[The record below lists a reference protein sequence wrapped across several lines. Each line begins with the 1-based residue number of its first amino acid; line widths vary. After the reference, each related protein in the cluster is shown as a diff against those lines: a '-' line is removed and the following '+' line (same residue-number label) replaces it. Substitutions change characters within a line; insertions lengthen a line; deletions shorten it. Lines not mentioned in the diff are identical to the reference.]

1 LPETSWEG
9 FGRIGL
15 FIPGSAELD
24 RQNRAQ
30 AAFSS
35 RQIQSLKSGLVAREL
50 SHQLLKYRC
59 RPRIHLLR
67 LANSV
72 QKLTRT
78 KIIVFLVILVLVV
91 GAIGAYSL
99 LPKRYT
105 IGESLAQTVIF
116 WNDKEAFLF
125 LNYSTTGKSA
135 NVVQDKLGTTRYG
148 YLAFFLGGGPRFFE
162 QNLVAY
168 RLLPSGELKT
178 VSLPPDSATYGN
190 WTLVDGKLQLTPPQ
204 ATGYKD
210 RNGFRWNGEKFVAV
224 PFERKPQTQP
234 AADSRLSPDDET
246 DEDDGPT
253 GFLTS
258 EARKAF
264 KDAHWHYKQLAA
276 FASSGAQATLPIGL
290 GKTSFEVTVTNF
302 PRPARGTAQFDM
314 LSFGTKSIG
323 IAKSGEAQ
331 SNQVL
336 WSQNGWH
343 PISKSEFERRS
354 LRSGHAANMPI
365 ATWGWLVFFLFLTV
379 WRFGSWGHLL
389 LGLFSMKRRVIK
401 NMPTSYTFP
410 PATPGQFPQLDTA
423 ALERYRQ
430 EFESMGFV
438 RLLDFSLV
446 SNASNP
452 IPSFCRLFAHTRH
465 HCFAEVSQLFPR
477 GKSPMPLKCSI
488 QSVLENGWSLGF
500 SDRKPQ
506 AASAMIRRRKA
517 LGVSM
522 PEARASEL
530 LQAFLQMR
538 DQVCQD
544 LGISPMRDDSLEA
557 YITKMQA
564 SAADM
569 RDAVQQK
576 NFAAAVSNYYYRK
589 FSLLKTREEYTWLG
603 DYPKEAERRKQ
614 GFAYEARA
622 L

>member
-1 LPETSWEG
+1 M
-9 FGRIGL
+9 
-15 FIPGSAELD
+15 
-24 RQNRAQ
+24 
-30 AAFSS
+30 
-35 RQIQSLKSGLVAREL
+35 
-50 SHQLLKYRC
+50 
-59 RPRIHLLR
+59 
-67 LANSV
+67 
-72 QKLTRT
+72 TRT
-78 KIIVFLVILVLVV
+78 KTIVFLVILVLVA

-105 IGESLAQTVIF
+105 VGESLAQTYIF
-116 WNDKEAFLF
+116 WNDKEAFFF
-125 LNYSTTGKSA
+125 LNASTTGQSA
-135 NVVQDKLGTTRYG
+135 NFLHDKLGTTRYG

-162 QNLVAY
+162 QKLLAY
-168 RLLPSGELKT
+168 RLLPSGELKP
-178 VSLPPDSATYGN
+178 VSLPPESATYGN
-190 WTLVDGKLQLTPPQ
+190 WTLVDGKLELTPPQ

-210 RNGFRWNGEKFVAV
+210 RNGFRWDGEKFVAV
-224 PFERKPQTQP
+224 PFERKSQTTL
-234 AADSRLSPDDET
+234 AADSRLSPDDEA
-246 DEDDGPT
+246 DEDEGPT
-253 GFLTS
+253 GFLTPA
-258 EARKAF
+258 ARKLF
-264 KDAHWHYKQLAA
+264 KDARWHYKQLTG
-276 FASSGAQATLPIGL
+276 FASNGAPATLPIAL
-290 GKTSFEVTVTNF
+290 GKDSFELTVVSF
-302 PRPARGTAQFDM
+302 PPPTGRMAHFDM
-314 LSFGTKSIG
+314 LAFGTKSMG

-331 SNQVL
+331 SKLVL
-336 WSQNGWH
+336 WSQNGWQA
-343 PISKSEFERRS
+343 ISKSEFERRS
-354 LRSGHAANMPI
+354 LRSGRTANTPI
-365 ATWGWLVFFLFLTV
+365 AIWGWLVFFLFFSV

-389 LGLFSMKRRVIK
+389 LSIFSMKRRVIK

-410 PATPGQFPQLDTA
+410 PATPAQFPLLDTA
-423 ALERYRQ
+423 ALERYTQ

-446 SNASNP
+446 SNRTNP
-452 IPSFCRLFAHTRH
+452 IPSFCRLFAHTRY
-465 HCFAEVSQLFPR
+465 HCFAEVNQIFPQ

-522 PEARASEL
+522 PEARAAEL

-557 YITKMQA
+557 YIAKTQA
-564 SAADM
+564 AATDM

-576 NFAAAVSNYYYRK
+576 NFATAVSNYYYRK

-603 DYPKEAERRKQ
+603 DYPSEAERRKQ

>member
-1 LPETSWEG
+1 
-9 FGRIGL
+9 
-15 FIPGSAELD
+15 
-24 RQNRAQ
+24 
-30 AAFSS
+30 
-35 RQIQSLKSGLVAREL
+35 
-50 SHQLLKYRC
+50 
-59 RPRIHLLR
+59 LLR
-67 LANSV
+67 FLYQV

-78 KIIVFLVILVLVV
+78 KIIVFLAILVLVA

-105 IGESLAQTVIF
+105 IGESLAQTYIF
-116 WNDKEAFLF
+116 WNDKEAFFF
-125 LNYSTTGKSA
+125 LNASTTGQSA
-135 NVVQDKLGTTRYG
+135 NSLHDKLGTMRYA

-162 QNLVAY
+162 QELRAF
-168 RLLPSGELKT
+168 RLLPSGELKP
-178 VSLPPDSATYGN
+178 VPLPPESATHGN
-190 WTLVDGKLQLTPPQ
+190 WTLVDGTLQLTPPP
-204 ATGYKD
+204 ATGYLD
-210 RNGFRWNGEKFVAV
+210 RNGFRWDGEKFVAV
-224 PFERKPQTQP
+224 PFEKKSQTEL
-234 AADSRLSPDDET
+234 AADSRLSPDDEA
-246 DEDDGPT
+246 DEDDGQT
-253 GFLTS
+253 GFLT
-258 EARKAF
+258 AATRKAF
-264 KDAHWHYKQLAA
+264 KDAHWHYKQLTG
-276 FASSGAQATLPIGL
+276 FASNGAQATLPIGL
-290 GKTSFEVTVTNF
+290 GKDSFELTVANF
-302 PRPARGTAQFDM
+302 PRPTGGMVRFDM
-314 LSFGTKSIG
+314 LAFGTKSIE
-323 IAKSGEAQ
+323 IAKSGDAQ
-331 SNQVL
+331 TKQVL
-336 WSQNGWH
+336 WSQNGWQ
-343 PISKSEFERRS
+343 PISKSEFERRT
-354 LRSGHAANMPI
+354 LRSGHAANTPI

-389 LGLFSMKRRVIK
+389 LGVFSMKRRVIK
-401 NMPTSYTFP
+401 NMPTSYAFP
-410 PATPGQFPQLDTA
+410 PATPGQFPQLDSA
-423 ALERYRQ
+423 ALERYTQ

-446 SNASNP
+446 SNAPNP

-477 GKSPMPLKCSI
+477 GKSPMPLRCSI

-522 PEARASEL
+522 PEARTSEL

-557 YITKMQA
+557 YITKTQM
-564 SAADM
+564 AAGDM

-576 NFAAAVSNYYYRK
+576 NFATAVSNYYYRK

-614 GFAYEARA
+614 GYAYEARA

>member
-1 LPETSWEG
+1 
-9 FGRIGL
+9 
-15 FIPGSAELD
+15 
-24 RQNRAQ
+24 
-30 AAFSS
+30 
-35 RQIQSLKSGLVAREL
+35 
-50 SHQLLKYRC
+50 
-59 RPRIHLLR
+59 
-67 LANSV
+67 
-72 QKLTRT
+72 LTRT
-78 KIIVFLVILVLVV
+78 KIIVFLVILVLVA

-105 IGESLAQTVIF
+105 IGESLAQTYIF
-116 WNDKEAFLF
+116 WNDKEAFFF
-125 LNYSTTGKSA
+125 LNASTTGQSA
-135 NVVQDKLGTTRYG
+135 NFLHDKLGTTHYA

-162 QNLVAY
+162 QELRAF
-168 RLLPSGELKT
+168 RLLPSGELKP
-178 VSLPPDSATYGN
+178 VALPPESATYGN
-190 WTLVDGKLQLTPPQ
+190 WTLVDGQLQLTPSQ
-204 ATGYKD
+204 ATGYMH
-210 RNGFRWNGEKFVAV
+210 RNGFRWDGEKFVAV
-224 PFERKPQTQP
+224 LFEKKSQTE
-234 AADSRLSPDDET
+234 AAAVSRLSPDDEA
-246 DEDDGPT
+246 DEDDGQT
-253 GFLTS
+253 GFLT
-258 EARKAF
+258 AATRKAF
-264 KDAHWHYKQLAA
+264 KDAHWHYKQLTG
-276 FASSGAQATLPIGL
+276 FASNGAQATLPIEL
-290 GKTSFEVTVTNF
+290 GKDSFELTVVSF
-302 PRPARGTAQFDM
+302 PRPTGGMVQFDM

-323 IAKSGEAQ
+323 IARGGNAQ
-331 SNQVL
+331 SKQVL
-336 WSQNGWH
+336 WSQNGWQ

-354 LRSGHAANMPI
+354 LRSDHAANTPI

-389 LGLFSMKRRVIK
+389 LGVFSMKRRVIK

-410 PATPGQFPQLDTA
+410 PATPGQFPQLDSA
-423 ALERYRQ
+423 ALERYTQ
-430 EFESMGFV
+430 EFESIGFV

-446 SNASNP
+446 SNAPNP

-522 PEARASEL
+522 PEARTAEL

-557 YITKMQA
+557 YIAKTQM
-564 SAADM
+564 AAGDM

-576 NFAAAVSNYYYRK
+576 NFATAVSNYYYRK
-589 FSLLKTREEYTWLG
+589 FSLLQTREEYTWLG